1 MIYLHTSALIRLA
14 STDRDPLSALVRAA
28 DDGIAVSSELS
39 RGELAAADLP
49 RAVLRRAHAVLD
61 APAVLD
67 VAVSDLIRESA
78 ESLAGEGLD
87 ADRATHLATALSL
100 GTAVTAFACDDAVLG
115 AAADARGMRIVTP
128 PFGSRPQRPSNTANC
143 ESNTDS
149 AYRGAV

>member
-14 STDRDPLSALVRAA
+14 AADGDPLCALVRAA

-39 RGELAAADLP
+39 RGELAAARLHPD
-49 RAVLRRAHAVLD
+49 VLRRAHAVLD

-87 ADRATHLATALSL
+87 VDRATHLATALSL
-100 GTAVTAFACDDAVLG
+100 GTAVTSFACEDPVLG
-115 AAADARGMRIVTP
+115 AAAGAHGMRIVTP
-128 PFGSRPQRPSNTANC
+128 PFGSRRQRPANTSNC
-143 ESNTDS
+143 GPDTDS